1 MQAVERPLILVT
13 NDDGVYAR
21 GIRALT
27 EMVKPYGDVLVVAP
41 RDAHSGMSHAIT
53 VKTPLT
59 LKCMHREEG
68 LTIYK
73 SNGTPVD
80 CVKLALNILV
90 DRKPAICVSGI
101 NHGSNSSVSVHYSGT
116 LGAAREAAFYGIP
129 AIGFSLMTYDADAD
143 FSTAVSHFA
152 KIIEDVLA
160 NGMESGTYLNVNAPY
175 DRPIVGTKVCR
186 QTSGHWHEEFFE
198 RKDPRGETYYWLT
211 GHLQNQEPDAQDTCE
226 YALAN
231 GLVSVVPCVL
241 DVTHYGSLT
250 QLERLNKGEL
260 DQ

>member
-1 MQAVERPLILVT
+1 MQSTERPLILVT

-27 EMVKPYGDVLVVAP
+27 DMVKPYGDVLVVAP

-59 LKCMHREEG
+59 LKCMHREDN
-68 LTIYK
+68 LVIYK

-90 DRKPAICVSGI
+90 DRKPTICVSGI

-129 AIGFSLMTYDADAD
+129 SIGFSLMSYDAEAD
-143 FSTAVSHFA
+143 FSLSIPHF
-152 KIIEDVLA
+152 KTVFEHVLK
-160 NGMESGTYLNVNAPY
+160 NGLDKGCYLNVNAPY
-175 DRPIVGTKVCR
+175 QTPIQGIKICR
-186 QTSGHWHEEFFE
+186 QTTGHWNEEFFE

-211 GHLQNQEPDAQDTCE
+211 GHLHNQEPEAADTCE
-226 YALAN
+226 HALN
-231 GLVSVVPCVL
+231 SGYVSVVPCVL
-241 DVTHYGSLT
+241 DVTHYGVMNSLND
-250 QLERLNKGEL
+250 LM
-260 DQ
+260 

>member
-59 LKCMHREEG
+59 LKKIHHEEG

-90 DRKPAICVSGI
+90 DRKPDICVSGI

-129 AIGFSLMTYDADAD
+129 SIGFSLMTYDADAD
-143 FSTAVSHFA
+143 FSDSVTHFA
-152 KIIEDVLA
+152 KILEHVLV
-160 NGMESGTYLNVNAPY
+160 NGMEPGTYLNVNAPY
-175 DRPIVGTKVCR
+175 GKPIVGTQVCR
-186 QTSGHWHEEFFE
+186 QTTGHWREAFIE

-211 GHLQNQEPDAQDTCE
+211 GHLQNQEPDSKDTCE
-226 YALAN
+226 HALAN
-231 GLVSVVPCVL
+231 SWVSVVPCVL
-241 DVTHYGSLT
+241 DVTHYASLAKLN
-250 QLERLNKGEL
+250 QLNAGKGNG
-260 DQ
+260 

>member
-1 MQAVERPLILVT
+1 MMQAVQRPLILVT

-21 GIRALT
+21 GIRALAD
-27 EMVKPYGDVLVVAP
+27 MVKPYGDVLVVAP

-59 LKCMHREEG
+59 LKKIHHEEG

-90 DRKPAICVSGI
+90 DRKPAVCVSGI

-129 AIGFSLMTYDADAD
+129 SIGFSLMSYDAEAD
-143 FSTAVSHFA
+143 FTDSVAAFKPIFEH
-152 KIIEDVLA
+152 VLA
-160 NGMESGTYLNVNAPY
+160 NGLDANCYLNVNAPY
-175 DRPIVGTKVCR
+175 QVPIQGVKFCR
-186 QTSGHWHEEFFE
+186 QTAGHWNEAFYE
-198 RKDPRGETYYWLT
+198 RQDPRGETYYWLT
-211 GHLQNQEPDAQDTCE
+211 GHLQNQEPEADDTCE
-226 YALAN
+226 HALAH
-231 GLVSVVPCVL
+231 GYVSVVPCVI
-241 DVTHYGSLT
+241 DVTHFGVLRDLQSKLSS
-250 QLERLNKGEL
+250 R
-260 DQ
+260 